1 MPILGGSEVS
11 NLLIDISI
19 TLYAAASV
27 LPLCVFFF
35 FFFSI
40 GGCVEIRFVYDSQ
53 ELRLR

>member
-35 FFFSI
+35 FFSI

>member
-35 FFFSI
+35 FSI